1 MNFQN
6 SKKKSPSS
14 NQKLGENQDMSDSS
28 TISNELISKNELE
41 TEDIGANQNSNEKS
55 PSRRIQM
62 EEKDDDDGEKTP
74 VCCARFFQ
82 RVENFFK
89 DDSKD
94 DEISEREDI
103 EIVVKRIMAQKAKFP
118 YDFDDF

>member
-1 MNFQN
+1 MQHSSQKNEDI
-6 SKKKSPSS
+6 SASP
-14 NQKLGENQDMSDSS
+14 
-28 TISNELISKNELE
+28 TTSNELISKNELE

-55 PSRRIQM
+55 PSLRIQM
-62 EEKDDDDGEKTP
+62 EEKDDDDGEKTTP

>member
-1 MNFQN
+1 
-6 SKKKSPSS
+6 
-14 NQKLGENQDMSDSS
+14 MSDSS
-28 TISNELISKNELE
+28 NTSNELISKNELE
-41 TEDIGANQNSNEKS
+41 TEDIGANQNLNEKS
-55 PSRRIQM
+55 SSLQIQM

-94 DEISEREDI
+94 DEISEREEDI

>member
-1 MNFQN
+1 
-6 SKKKSPSS
+6 
-14 NQKLGENQDMSDSS
+14 MSDSS
-28 TISNELISKNELE
+28 NTSNELISKNELE
-41 TEDIGANQNSNEKS
+41 TEDIGANQNSNDKS
-55 PSRRIQM
+55 PSLRIQM

-94 DEISEREDI
+94 DEISEREEDI